1 MKNINLGKTLTHLLA
16 VLICATILVTFGC
29 FCSPYY
35 TITEPYHFVLN
46 PNPVPAHYSLMDVI
60 WLDTQVI
67 TTYFTD
73 MYSNFNINDYVTN
86 MALSFIFGL
95 GTIACCIWYIINDFR
110 KFPTLGSGIMSQACS
125 ILWALFGL
133 LAYPSNVMLDMGVEK
148 FMGIRTVIVI
158 LTIVGAVLVVARFV
172 IWLLTEIQISKE
184 RKERLAKL

>member
-16 VLICATILVTFGC
+16 VLICVTILVTFGC

-46 PNPVPAHYSLMDVI
+46 PNPMPAHYSLMDVI
-60 WLDTQVI
+60 WLDTQVV
-67 TTYFTD
+67 TTHFTD

-95 GTIACCIWYIINDFR
+95 GTIASCIWYIINEFR
-110 KFPTLGSGIMSQACS
+110 RFPTFASGIITQVCS